1 PPSGPRGPS
10 SPRPRRG
17 ARRHAGGQGGACPTG
32 AESGRAGPFGPRRAD
47 ATTADPEQALA
58 DLRAA
63 LAAEDVDPVV
73 LGAAVT
79 AATKA
84 SVDKEEIAAAKR
96 VLFQLQ
102 KEKREQAKR
111 ERAHREALEAL
122 SAAQRGDDAAALQE
136 ALSRADGAGCGAEE
150 TAEARLRLEELQ
162 KAEKEDIIRYAL
174 EDFEYA
180 VGQDDVENATLALQ
194 DAMDQ
199 GADPE
204 EVKKHQ
210 DTLRALRE
218 RLDPEGEAKARRLAA
233 RKDKGARKWNY
244 SGQTDNK
251 LMVNDRFREHEE
263 ELQRRRMLAY
273 KGRGRFRDAAEDAG
287 DDAADKEV
295 RKQRAETNKELGYV
309 APPPKPEVAR
319 RGFSYGRSPR
329 EEDEPPRTTL
339 TMRAHREM
347 GAGVDLHAS
356 WWGMVVDVID
366 DEPGQPGLRL
376 QDTIVEVSGTSLREL
391 EPEDCEQRFA
401 DIFGD
406 GSVATVEPHVQLPG
420 SLNAE
425 GVEVDRDSLRADSE
439 RFAADWGV
447 EVTVEE
453 AGSGGH
459 FKILLEGPQSA
470 VKAAKEDLRKM
481 MSFYAGEG

>member
-1 PPSGPRGPS
+1 M
-10 SPRPRRG
+10 
-17 ARRHAGGQGGACPTG
+17 A
-32 AESGRAGPFGPRRAD
+32 
-47 ATTADPEQALA
+47 
-58 DLRAA
+58 
-63 LAAEDVDPVV
+63 

-84 SVDKEEIAAAKR
+84 SVDKEEVAAAKR

-102 KEKREQAKR
+102 KERREQAKR
-111 ERAHREALEAL
+111 ERAHQEALEAL
-122 SAAQRGDDAAALQE
+122 SAAQQGDDVSALE
-136 ALSRADGAGCGAEE
+136 RALSRADSVGCGEDG
-150 TAEARLRLEELQ
+150 TAEARARLEELQ
-162 KAEKEDIIRYAL
+162 KAEKEDVLRYAL
-174 EDFEYA
+174 EDFEHA
-180 VGQDDVENATLALQ
+180 VGQDDVENATFALE
-194 DAMDQ
+194 DAMNL
-199 GADPE
+199 GADA
-204 EVKKHQ
+204 EVVKRAQ
-210 DTLRALRE
+210 ETLQALRE

-244 SGQTDNK
+244 SGQTENK

-263 ELQRRRMLAY
+263 ELQKRRMLAY
-273 KGRGRFRDAAEDAG
+273 KGRGRFRDSAEDAG
-287 DDAADKEV
+287 DDAQGKEV
-295 RKQRAETNKELGYV
+295 RRQCEETNRELGYV

-329 EEDEPPRTTL
+329 EEDEPPRTL

-391 EPEDCEQRFA
+391 APEDCEQRFA

-406 GSVATVEPHVQLPG
+406 GSVATVEPHMQLPG

-425 GVEVDRDSLRADSE
+425 GVQIDRDSLRADSE

-459 FKILLEGPQSA
+459 FKIVLEGPQSA
-470 VKAAKEDLRKM
+470 VKAAKDELKNM